1 MQIRIRSGKI
11 EFLRATYNKDKK
23 RTDQKLIKQTD
34 FSEDEAKQYAEYCAA
49 QKAKDSDMMAR
60 YAARSA
66 DSTIASIAAAV
77 EAGHPVG
84 NPQGLLES
92 LDRLNLALRKAK
104 ITRPAKIK
112 VDKVPDSKTGDLL
125 KTA

>member
-1 MQIRIRSGKI
+1 MQIRHRNGKI

-23 RTDQKLIKQTD
+23 RSEQKLIKHAD

-49 QKAKDSDMMAR
+49 EKAKDSDRMAR
-60 YAARSA
+60 YHARSA
-66 DSTIASIAAAV
+66 DTTIASIAEAV
-77 EAGHPVG
+77 EAGNAVG

-104 ITRPAKIK
+104 ITRPAKVK

-125 KTA
+125 KPA